1 MKMKQVALALSF
13 VALVLVGLLYFLN
26 AKSSPQKIQDACSCL
41 YVIGGT
47 KQECE
52 KRIGL
57 IFEVDDKN
65 KVLRSQGLSSKLDTP
80 QTGCTP
86 AF

>member
-52 KRIGL
+52 KLIGL
-57 IFEVDDKN
+57 SFEVDDKN
-65 KVLRSQGLSSKLDTP
+65 KVVRAGQLSSKVDTV
-80 QTGCTP
+80 QRGCTP
-86 AF
+86 AL